1 MNDEARETLAN
12 ICKKELHELTPE
24 DIGFL
29 KARRA
34 YLDAHNFS
42 KFSSVIADNQNLVA
56 DFVEAA
62 SKFAASVLLAIDRR
76 DRAGGLGS
84 SVVVT
89 GYRVVPACL
98 ESTTDKGGIREPK
111 PSVVSHR

>member
-1 MNDEARETLAN
+1 MRVQGFASLPRPETKVRVCAWVMKQQVSRKAKVNAKRIDEFRCG
-12 ICKKELHELTPE
+12 ICSPLWM
-24 DIGFL
+24 
-29 KARRA
+29 
-34 YLDAHNFS
+34 
-42 KFSSVIADNQNLVA
+42 IADNQNLVA

-98 ESTTDKGGIREPK
+98 EST
-111 PSVVSHR
+111 